1 MADREHTLYLLDG
14 MALVYRAHF
23 AFATNPIRTAAGRNT
38 SAIYGFTNTLLELLT
53 KQAPTHLAVVFDTAA
68 PTARHKEFPAYK
80 AQREEMPEE
89 LSAAIPDVKR
99 LIRAFNL
106 PALELDGYEADDI
119 IGTLAREAAEQD
131 FTTYMVTPDKDF
143 GQLVNDHVLIYRPGR
158 MGDGAEILGVP
169 EVLAK
174 WEIKRCDQ
182 VRDILGFSGDASDNI
197 PGIPGIGP
205 KTAQKLIVQYDSLEN
220 ALDHFAEQK
229 GKLKESLEKFRDQA
243 LLSKRLATIDVNVPL
258 PFEPEVLRIGPRD
271 EPNLRALLTEFEFN
285 AIGRRLFGDSFK
297 AGRGGSP
304 TGAPAGLTP
313 SASAGRVSDSKKIG
327 HPEPVEE
334 PLTISCPSVILG
346 EVEGSVPPASPQ
358 HPPIPPVPVALR
370 TIDDV
375 KPDYQ
380 IIAALERQ
388 RALRTTISEQP
399 FVGIAFDLNPANELI
414 GLALS
419 PYVGCALYFPFDKR
433 NRTASFRLTD
443 LSPTSLVGHDL
454 KRGLG
459 IWSKT
464 LDGLFSP
471 IPHPRPLT
479 EAQRSSSK
487 PEFVEKFDR
496 IVARGEQL
504 QARADAIQAA
514 MGLIPEGLF
523 DTALAHSVVFPDL
536 RHSLEFVAESLL
548 NYTPIP
554 EEKPSGQQDF
564 LGVLDENSQGEAQE
578 AALRRSARRTMER
591 ADLALQLQAI
601 LVPKLKESG
610 QERVFT
616 EIESPLLPVLAAMEN
631 EGIRLDPAALD
642 DVGRKL
648 RADIARL
655 ETSIYQHA
663 GTTFNIGS
671 PKQLGEILFGKLAL
685 DPKAK
690 KTKTGQFSTDE
701 ATLTALAP
709 LHPIVAEVMEHRV
722 ATKLLGTYIDAL
734 PKSVSPVDGRIHTTF
749 YQLAT
754 STGRLNSQDPNLQ
767 NIPIRNATGREI
779 RRAFVPREGDYQLL
793 SADYSQIELRILAAL
808 TQDPGLL
815 DGLTSG
821 EDIHRATAA
830 KVFGLPIAEVTKAQR
845 SQAKMVN
852 YGISYGISA
861 FGLSQRLGIP
871 RADAKNLID
880 GYFAQYPGIK
890 QYMTDTVAQ
899 ARERGYVETITGRRR
914 YLPDLRS
921 ANATVRSAAERNA
934 INMPIQGSSADLIKI
949 AMVQIA
955 RVAREENWRTKLLLQ
970 VHDELVFDLYLPEK
984 ARVLEIVQDRM
995 KNALPELKVPIVVD
1009 TGLGANWLEA
1019 H

>member
-1 MADREHTLYLLDG
+1 MPDREHTLFLLDG

-38 SAIYGFTNTLLELLT
+38 SAIYGFANTLLELLA
-53 KQAPTHLAVVFDTAA
+53 KQTPTHLAVVFDTAA
-68 PTARHKEFPAYK
+68 PTARHREFPAYK
-80 AQREEMPEE
+80 AQRQEMPEE

-106 PALELDGYEADDI
+106 PVLELDGYEADDI
-119 IGTLAREAAEQD
+119 IGTLAREAAVAK

-143 GQLVNDHVLIYRPGR
+143 GQLVNEHVLIYRPAR
-158 MGDGAEILGVP
+158 MSDEAEILGVP

-174 WEIKRCDQ
+174 WGIVRCDQ
-182 VRDILGFSGDASDNI
+182 VRDILGLWGDTSDNI
-197 PGIPGIGP
+197 PGVPGIGE
-205 KTAQKLIVQYDSLEN
+205 KTAQKLIAQYDSLEN
-220 ALDHFAEQK
+220 TLDHATEQK

-243 LLSKRLATIDVNVPL
+243 ILSKRLATIDVNVPL

-271 EPNLRALLTEFEFN
+271 EPALRAIFTELEFN
-285 AIGRRLFGDSFK
+285 TLGRRLFGDSFK
-297 AGRGGSP
+297 ADRGGVAAP
-304 TGAPAGLTP
+304 EVAGAGPAP
-313 SASAGRVSDSKKIG
+313 GRESDSKKIR
-327 HPEPVEE
+327 HPERSPASRDEVEG
-334 PLTISCPSVILG
+334 PLTISVQS
-346 EVEGSVPPASPQ
+346 PARGPAPATSETSPQ
-358 HPPIPPVPVALR
+358 HPHIPPFPVALR

-375 KPDYQ
+375 QPDYQ
-380 IIAALERQ
+380 ILPSYDLARAFSKESAGRVIGLALDVNSQ
-388 RALRTTISEQP
+388 GMV
-399 FVGIAFDLNPANELI
+399 VGIAFSA
-414 GLALS
+414 LAWKARYIPLS
-419 PYVGCALYFPFDKR
+419 LARKNDRLVRFPM
-433 NRTASFRLTD
+433 TGPSF
-443 LSPTSLVGHDL
+443 VGHDIKPAL
-454 KRGLG
+454 RAITRNL
-459 IWSKT
+459 T
-464 LDGLFSP
+464 LCFES
-471 IPHPRPLT
+471 
-479 EAQRSSSK
+479 
-487 PEFVEKFDR
+487 
-496 IVARGEQL
+496 
-504 QARADAIQAA
+504 DA
-514 MGLIPEGLF
+514 PLF
-523 DTALAHSVVFPDL
+523 DTALAHAVVFPDL
-536 RHSLEFVAESLL
+536 RHTLAFAAESLL

-554 EEKPSGQQDF
+554 EEKASGQQDF
-564 LGVLDENSQGEAQE
+564 LAEMESPDAKQL
-578 AALRRSARRTMER
+578 SARRTMER
-591 ADLALQLQAI
+591 ADLALQLHAI

-610 QERVFT
+610 QEKVFI

-631 EGIRLDPAALD
+631 EGIRLDPAALE
-642 DVGRKL
+642 DVGKKL
-648 RADIARL
+648 RADLARL

-685 DPKAK
+685 SKDAK
-690 KTKTGQFSTDE
+690 KTKTGQYSTDE
-701 ATLTALAP
+701 QTLSALAP
-709 LHPIVAEVMEHRV
+709 RHPIIAEVMEYRE
-722 ATKLLGTYIDAL
+722 ASKLLSTYIDAL
-734 PKSVSPVDGRIHTTF
+734 PSSIAADGRVHTTF

-767 NIPIRNATGREI
+767 NIPIRTAQGREI
-779 RRAFVPREGDYQLL
+779 RRAFVPREGDYTLL

-845 SQAKMVN
+845 NQAKMVN

-890 QYMTDTVAQ
+890 KYMTDTVAQ

-921 ANATVRSAAERNA
+921 ANATVRTAAERNA

-949 AMVQIA
+949 AMVQIEKI
-955 RVAREENWRTKLLLQ
+955 AREENWRTKLLLQ

-984 ARVLEIVQDRM
+984 ERVLEVVQDRM
-995 KNALPELKVPIVVD
+995 KNALPDLRVPIVVE

>member
-1 MADREHTLYLLDG
+1 MPDREHTLFLLDG

-23 AFATNPIRTAAGRNT
+23 AFANNPIRTAAGRNT
-38 SAIYGFTNTLLELLT
+38 SAIYGFANTLLELIT

-68 PTARHKEFPAYK
+68 PTARHTAFPAYK
-80 AQREEMPEE
+80 AQRQEMPEE

-106 PALELDGYEADDI
+106 PVLQLDGYEADDI
-119 IGTLAREAAEQD
+119 IGTLAREAAVQD

-143 GQLVNDHVLIYRPGR
+143 GQLVNEHVLIYRPGR
-158 MGDGAEILGVP
+158 MGDDAEILGVP

-174 WEIKRCDQ
+174 WGVTRCAQ
-182 VRDILGFSGDASDNI
+182 VIDILGLWGDTSDNI
-197 PGIPGIGP
+197 PGVPGVGE
-205 KTAQKLIVQYDSLEN
+205 KTAQKLIAQYDTIEGV
-220 ALDHFAEQK
+220 LDHAAEQK
-229 GKLKESLEKFRDQA
+229 GKLKESLVKFRDQA
-243 LLSKRLATIDVNVPL
+243 LLSKSLATIDVNVPL

-271 EPNLRALLTEFEFN
+271 EPALKALLTEFEFN
-285 AIGRRLFGDSFK
+285 TLGRRLFGEDFR

-304 TGAPAGLTP
+304 LPPVDAPKVAAAVPSGGLGVVTHVTTNPSSSAKTPAPA
-313 SASAGRVSDSKKIG
+313 AGTAAATT
-327 HPEPVEE
+327 EM
-334 PLTISCPSVILG
+334 L
-346 EVEGSVPPASPQ
+346 PQ
-358 HPPIPPVPVALR
+358 HPPIPPIPVALR

-380 IIAALERQ
+380 MISDFRVVVDRLHETAAKNQIAVAYDFGRQSEIQGVALCIKPGQAFYFSDARQVNVVGGFLEGSSII
-388 RALRTTISEQP
+388 
-399 FVGIAFDLNPANELI
+399 
-414 GLALS
+414 
-419 PYVGCALYFPFDKR
+419 
-433 NRTASFRLTD
+433 
-443 LSPTSLVGHDL
+443 GHDL
-454 KRGLG
+454 KPALRVLVQKF
-459 IWSKT
+459 SNSVHSVNSVKNSP
-464 LDGLFSP
+464 LF
-471 IPHPRPLT
+471 
-479 EAQRSSSK
+479 
-487 PEFVEKFDR
+487 
-496 IVARGEQL
+496 
-504 QARADAIQAA
+504 
-514 MGLIPEGLF
+514 F

-536 RHSLEFVAESLL
+536 RHTLQFAAESLL

-554 EEKPSGQQDF
+554 EEKTSGQQDF
-564 LGVLDENSQGEAQE
+564 LAEMESPDSAQ
-578 AALRRSARRTMER
+578 LSARRTMER
-591 ADLALQLQAI
+591 ADLALQLHAK
-601 LVPKLKESG
+601 LVPLLRESG

-631 EGIRLDPAALD
+631 EGIRLDPAALE
-642 DVGRKL
+642 DVGKKL
-648 RADIARL
+648 RADLARL
-655 ETSIYQHA
+655 EASIYQHA
-663 GTTFNIGS
+663 GTSFNIGS

-685 DPKAK
+685 SQDAK
-690 KTKTGQFSTDE
+690 KTKTGQYATDE

-709 LHPIVAEVMEHRV
+709 KHPIVAEVMEHRV

-734 PKSVSPVDGRIHTTF
+734 PNYLSPADKRIHTTF

-754 STGRLNSQDPNLQ
+754 TTGRLNSQDPNLQ
-767 NIPIRNATGREI
+767 NIPIRNAQGREI
-779 RRAFVPREGDYQLL
+779 RRAFVPREGDHQLL

-815 DGLTSG
+815 EALTSG

-830 KVFGLPIAEVTKAQR
+830 RVFGLPLAEVTKAQR
-845 SQAKMVN
+845 NQAKMVN

-861 FGLSQRLGIP
+861 FGLSQRLGIG
-871 RADAKNLID
+871 RAEAKALID

-890 QYMTDTVAQ
+890 KYMTDTVAY

-921 ANATVRSAAERNA
+921 ANATVRAAAERNA

-955 RVAREENWRTKLLLQ
+955 RVARAENWRSRLLLQ

-984 ARVLEIVQDRM
+984 ARVLEVVQDRM
-995 KNALPELKVPIVVD
+995 KNALPELRVPIVVD